1 MREMDENPGRRQ
13 QQQQT
18 GNGGG
23 VGAGGTPTIKN
34 VLELKSKYEA
44 PTADEVPTC
53 MYRGRRACTTVT
65 LSISDNVP
73 IKEDCHKIQT
83 GTMQLSFDGAF
94 AEFCTFCGE
103 DLRTL

>member
-13 QQQQT
+13 QQQS
-18 GNGGG
+18 GNGGGG

-53 MYRGRRACTTVT
+53 M
-65 LSISDNVP
+65 
-73 IKEDCHKIQT
+73 
-83 GTMQLSFDGAF
+83 
-94 AEFCTFCGE
+94 
-103 DLRTL
+103 